1 MAALQAD
8 SQPNKK
14 NKIYY
19 PMTKRKST
27 ERREKNGM
35 TDKYWRLY
43 ILRL

>member
-8 SQPNKK
+8 GQPNKK

-19 PMTKRKST
+19 PMTKRKPT
-27 ERREKNGM
+27 ERREKNGT